1 MLGRMA
7 SAQDILILAFCGLLL
22 ELPTGCHATDTRQP
36 RLRLSHKELWDLNRT
51 SVFHSPFGYLGLH
64 IMLLD
69 EYQERLFAGGRDL
82 LYSLSLDRVSDN
94 YREIHWP
101 STPLQAEECI
111 IKGRDADECANYVR
125 VLHRYNRTHLLACG
139 TGAFDPL
146 CTFIRVGHPSEK
158 LQIRKNLTADSEDR
172 TKLEF
177 PKEHTTKEHTPTKH
191 KDHLFQLESHKFE
204 RGRGRCPFDPSS
216 SFTSILIGGE
226 LFTGLYS
233 DYWGR
238 DAAVFR
244 TMNRMAH
251 LRTEPDSERLLKEP
265 KFVGSYM
272 IPDNEDHDD
281 NKVYFFFTEKA
292 LEAETS
298 SHAIY
303 TRVGRVCANDMGGQ
317 RMLVN
322 KWSTF
327 LKTRLVCS
335 VPGRNGIDTH
345 FDELEDVFLLQT
357 RDNKNPVI
365 FGLFNT
371 TSNIFRGYAVCVY
384 HMASVRA
391 AFNGPYAHKEGPE
404 YHWALYEGKVPYPRP
419 GSCASKVNGGLY
431 TTTKDYPDEAVHFA
445 RSHPLMYQPIKP
457 FHKRPIL
464 VKTDGKY
471 NLKQIAVDR
480 VEAEDGQYDVL
491 FIGTDNGIVLKVIT
505 IYNQEA
511 ESMEEVILE
520 ELQVFKVPVP
530 IISMEISSKRQQL
543 YIGSESVI
551 AQVKFHQ
558 CDMYGTACADCCLA
572 RDPYCAWDGISC
584 SRYYPTGM
592 QAKRR
597 FRRQDVRHGNAAQQ
611 CFGQQ
616 FIGEVLEKTEERLVY
631 GIEYN
636 STLLECTPRTL
647 QAKVIWLVQ
656 RAHETKKEEVRTD
669 DRTIKMDLGL
679 LFLKLHR
686 LDAGIYFCQ
695 TVEHSIVHT
704 VRKIT
709 LEIVEEERVE
719 EMFNKDYEE
728 EIPHKM
734 PCPMQSNIPQASKP
748 WYKEFLQLI
757 GYSNFQRVE
766 EYCEKVWC
774 TDKKRKKLKMS
785 PSKWK
790 YTNPQEKKARI
801 RPEHYRLPRNIAD
814 S

>member
-1 MLGRMA
+1 MRPDSKFLHEMKLYGIYHVY
-7 SAQDILILAFCGLLL
+7 SVC
-22 ELPTGCHATDTRQP
+22 
-36 RLRLSHKELWDLNRT
+36 LSELWDLNRT

-69 EYQERLFAGGRDL
+69 EYQERLFVGGRDL

-146 CTFIRVGHPSEK
+146 CTFIRVGHPSEFPSFAMK
-158 LQIRKNLTADSEDR
+158 LVSTALSY
-172 TKLEF
+172 
-177 PKEHTTKEHTPTKH
+177 
-191 KDHLFQLESHKFE
+191 LFVCLFNVWS
-204 RGRGRCPFDPSS
+204 
-216 SFTSILIGGE
+216 TGGE

-272 IPDNEDHDD
+272 IPDNEDHND

-335 VPGRNGIDTH
+335 VPGRNGIDTY

-457 FHKRPIL
+457 VHKRPIL

-505 IYNQEA
+505 IYNQET

-520 ELQVFKVPVP
+520 ELQVFK
-530 IISMEISSKRQQL
+530 QQL
-543 YIGSESVI
+543 YIGSESVV

-656 RAHETKKEEVRTD
+656 RAHETKKEEVKTD
-669 DRTIKMDLGL
+669 DRIIKMDLGL

-719 EMFNKDYEE
+719 EMFSKDYEE
-728 EIPHKM
+728 EITHKM
-734 PCPMQSNIPQASKP
+734 PCPVQSNIPQTSKP

-774 TDKKRKKLKMS
+774 TDKRRKKLKMS

-790 YTNPQEKKARI
+790 YANPQEKKARI

>member
-1 MLGRMA
+1 
-7 SAQDILILAFCGLLL
+7 
-22 ELPTGCHATDTRQP
+22 
-36 RLRLSHKELWDLNRT
+36 ELWDLNRT
-51 SVFHSPFGYLGLH
+51 SVFRSPFGYLGLH
-64 IMLLD
+64 VMLLD
-69 EYQERLFAGGRDL
+69 EYQERLFVGGRDL
-82 LYSLSLDRVSDN
+82 LYSLSLDRISDN

-111 IKGRDADECANYVR
+111 IKGRDADECANYIR

-146 CTFIRVGHPSEK
+146 CTFVRAGHPSE
-158 LQIRKNLTADSEDR
+158 
-172 TKLEF
+172 
-177 PKEHTTKEHTPTKH
+177 
-191 KDHLFQLESHKFE
+191 DHLFQLELHKFE

-226 LFTGLYS
+226 LFAGLYS

-238 DAAVFR
+238 DAALFR
-244 TMNRMAH
+244 SMNRLAH
-251 LRTEPDSERLLKEP
+251 LRTEPDNERLLKEP

-298 SHAIY
+298 THAIY
-303 TRVGRVCANDMGGQ
+303 SRVGRVCANDMGGQ

-322 KWSTF
+322 KWTTF

-404 YHWALYEGKVPYPRP
+404 YHWALYERKVPYPRP
-419 GSCASKVNGGLY
+419 GSVINSYFSGTNCHIFNFLRVRIIINNSAML
-431 TTTKDYPDEAVHFA
+431 T
-445 RSHPLMYQPIKP
+445 
-457 FHKRPIL
+457 FHIYKFQSIIYL
-464 VKTDGKY
+464 KKSFQVFEGHINISTNHNFCFCFVL
-471 NLKQIAVDR
+471 NL
-480 VEAEDGQYDVL
+480 
-491 FIGTDNGIVLKVIT
+491 FPDNGIVLKVIT
-505 IYNQEA
+505 IYNQET

-520 ELQVFKVPVP
+520 ELQVFKMPVP

-543 YIGSESVI
+543 YVGSESVI

-558 CDMYGTACADCCLA
+558 CDMYGAACADCCLA

-584 SRYYPTGM
+584 SRYFPTGV

-616 FIGEVLEKTEERLVY
+616 FIGNLFTHLQIAFLEKTEERLVY

-647 QAKVIWLVQ
+647 QAKVIWFVQ
-656 RAHETKKEEVRTD
+656 RAHEAKKEEVKTD
-669 DRTIKMDLGL
+669 DRIIKMDLGL

-686 LDAGIYFCQ
+686 LDAGTYFCQ

-709 LEIVEEERVE
+709 LEIVEEERVD

-734 PCPMQSNIPQASKP
+734 PCPMQSSIPQASKP

-790 YTNPQEKKARI
+790 YASPQEKKARG

>member
-7 SAQDILILAFCGLLL
+7 SAQDILILAFCSLLL
-22 ELPTGCHATDTRQP
+22 ELPMGCHATDTRQP

-69 EYQERLFAGGRDL
+69 EYQERLFVGGRDL

-146 CTFIRVGHPSEK
+146 CTFIRVGHPSEVRN
-158 LQIRKNLTADSEDR
+158 I
-172 TKLEF
+172 F
-177 PKEHTTKEHTPTKH
+177 HTLSY
-191 KDHLFQLESHKFE
+191 LFVCLFNVWS
-204 RGRGRCPFDPSS
+204 
-216 SFTSILIGGE
+216 TGGE

-272 IPDNEDHDD
+272 IPDNEDHND

-335 VPGRNGIDTH
+335 YI
-345 FDELEDVFLLQT
+345 
-357 RDNKNPVI
+357 
-365 FGLFNT
+365 LF
-371 TSNIFRGYAVCVY
+371 SNIVHVFIRYAVCVY

-457 FHKRPIL
+457 VHKRPIL

-505 IYNQEA
+505 IYNQET

-543 YIGSESVI
+543 YIGSESVV

-656 RAHETKKEEVRTD
+656 RAHETKKEEVKTD
-669 DRTIKMDLGL
+669 DRIIKMDLGL

-719 EMFNKDYEE
+719 EMFSKDYEE
-728 EIPHKM
+728 EITHKM
-734 PCPMQSNIPQASKP
+734 PCPVQSNIPQTSKP

-774 TDKKRKKLKMS
+774 TDKRRKKLKMS

-790 YTNPQEKKARI
+790 YANPQEKKARI

>member
-1 MLGRMA
+1 C
-7 SAQDILILAFCGLLL
+7 DF
-22 ELPTGCHATDTRQP
+22 
-36 RLRLSHKELWDLNRT
+36 
-51 SVFHSPFGYLGLH
+51 FF
-64 IMLLD
+64 
-69 EYQERLFAGGRDL
+69 F
-82 LYSLSLDRVSDN
+82 
-94 YREIHWP
+94 
-101 STPLQAEECI
+101 
-111 IKGRDADECANYVR
+111 
-125 VLHRYNRTHLLACG
+125 
-139 TGAFDPL
+139 
-146 CTFIRVGHPSEK
+146 
-158 LQIRKNLTADSEDR
+158 
-172 TKLEF
+172 
-177 PKEHTTKEHTPTKH
+177 

-204 RGRGRCPFDPSS
+204 RGRGRCPFDPTS

-251 LRTEPDSERLLKEP
+251 LRTEPDSERLLKGTENRRRKNMEP
-265 KFVGSYM
+265 VSYLNYHKCLFLFM
-272 IPDNEDHDD
+272 Q
-281 NKVYFFFTEKA
+281 
-292 LEAETS
+292 
-298 SHAIY
+298 
-303 TRVGRVCANDMGGQ
+303 NDMGGQ

-365 FGLFNT
+365 FGLFST
-371 TSNIFRGYAVCVY
+371 TSNIFRGYAICVY

-419 GSCASKVNGGLY
+419 GSVMNGGLY
-431 TTTKDYPDEAVHFA
+431 TTTKDYPDEAIHFA

-457 FHKRPIL
+457 VHKRPIL

-491 FIGTDNGIVLKVIT
+491 FIGTGKIKKTGNT
-505 IYNQEA
+505 T
-511 ESMEEVILE
+511 
-520 ELQVFKVPVP
+520 
-530 IISMEISSKRQQL
+530 
-543 YIGSESVI
+543 
-551 AQVKFHQ
+551 VK
-558 CDMYGTACADCCLA
+558 
-572 RDPYCAWDGISC
+572 
-584 SRYYPTGM
+584 
-592 QAKRR
+592 
-597 FRRQDVRHGNAAQQ
+597 
-611 CFGQQ
+611 
-616 FIGEVLEKTEERLVY
+616 
-631 GIEYN
+631 
-636 STLLECTPRTL
+636 
-647 QAKVIWLVQ
+647 
-656 RAHETKKEEVRTD
+656 TD
-669 DRTIKMDLGL
+669 DRIIKMELGL

-686 LDAGIYFCQ
+686 LDAGTYFCQ

-709 LEIVEEERVE
+709 LEIVEEERVD

-728 EIPHKM
+728 EISHKM
-734 PCPMQSNIPQASKP
+734 PCPMQSNIPQVSKP

-790 YTNPQEKKARI
+790 YASPQEKKARI
-801 RPEHYRLPRNIAD
+801 RPD
-814 S
+814 TV

>member
-1 MLGRMA
+1 FP
-7 SAQDILILAFCGLLL
+7 Q
-22 ELPTGCHATDTRQP
+22 
-36 RLRLSHKELWDLNRT
+36 
-51 SVFHSPFGYLGLH
+51 
-64 IMLLD
+64 
-69 EYQERLFAGGRDL
+69 
-82 LYSLSLDRVSDN
+82 
-94 YREIHWP
+94 IHWP
-101 STPLQAEECI
+101 STPLQVEECI
-111 IKGRDADECANYVR
+111 IKGRDADECANYIR

-146 CTFIRVGHPSEK
+146 CTFIRAGHPS
-158 LQIRKNLTADSEDR
+158 Q
-172 TKLEF
+172 
-177 PKEHTTKEHTPTKH
+177 
-191 KDHLFQLESHKFE
+191 DHLFQLESHRFE

-238 DAAVFR
+238 DAALFR

-292 LEAETS
+292 LEAEMST
-298 SHAIY
+298 HAIY
-303 TRVGRVCANDMGGQ
+303 SRVGRVCANDMGGQ

-371 TSNIFRGYAVCVY
+371 TSNIFRGYSVCVY

-457 FHKRPIL
+457 VHKRPIL

-505 IYNQEA
+505 IYNQET

-551 AQVKFHQ
+551 AQVKFHH

-616 FIGEVLEKTEERLVY
+616 FIGNLLTCEVLEKTEERLVY

-647 QAKVIWLVQ
+647 QAKVIWFVQ
-656 RAHETKKEEVRTD
+656 RAHETKKEEVKTD
-669 DRTIKMDLGL
+669 DRIIKMDLGL

-686 LDAGIYFCQ
+686 LDAGTYFCQ

-709 LEIVEEERVE
+709 LEIVEEERVD

-734 PCPMQSNIPQASKP
+734 PCPMQSSIPQASKP

-790 YTNPQEKKARI
+790 YANPQEKKSRI

>member
-1 MLGRMA
+1 MA
-7 SAQDILILAFCGLLL
+7 SAQDILILAFCSLLL
-22 ELPTGCHATDTRQP
+22 ELPMGCHATDTRQP

-69 EYQERLFAGGRDL
+69 EYQERLFVGGRDL

-146 CTFIRVGHPSEK
+146 CTFIRVGHPSEVRN
-158 LQIRKNLTADSEDR
+158 IFHSNDSLD
-172 TKLEF
+172 LY
-177 PKEHTTKEHTPTKH
+177 
-191 KDHLFQLESHKFE
+191 
-204 RGRGRCPFDPSS
+204 C
-216 SFTSILIGGE
+216 GE

-272 IPDNEDHDD
+272 IPDNEDHND

-335 VPGRNGIDTH
+335 VPGRNGIDTY

-457 FHKRPIL
+457 VHKRPIL

-505 IYNQEA
+505 IYNQET

-520 ELQVFKVPVP
+520 ELQVFKVNC
-530 IISMEISSKRQQL
+530 QQL
-543 YIGSESVI
+543 YIGSESVV

-656 RAHETKKEEVRTD
+656 RAHETKKEEV
-669 DRTIKMDLGL
+669 I
-679 LFLKLHR
+679 
-686 LDAGIYFCQ
+686 
-695 TVEHSIVHT
+695 IV
-704 VRKIT
+704 
-709 LEIVEEERVE
+709 
-719 EMFNKDYEE
+719 
-728 EIPHKM
+728 
-734 PCPMQSNIPQASKP
+734 
-748 WYKEFLQLI
+748 
-757 GYSNFQRVE
+757 
-766 EYCEKVWC
+766 
-774 TDKKRKKLKMS
+774 MS
-785 PSKWK
+785 
-790 YTNPQEKKARI
+790 
-801 RPEHYRLPRNIAD
+801 
-814 S
+814 

>member
-1 MLGRMA
+1 MA
-7 SAQDILILAFCGLLL
+7 SAQDLLILALYGLLL
-22 ELPTGCHATDTRQP
+22 ELPAGCHAADTRQP

-51 SVFHSPFGYLGLH
+51 SVFRSPFGYLGLH
-64 IMLLD
+64 VMLLD
-69 EYQERLFAGGRDL
+69 EYQERLFVGGRDL
-82 LYSLSLDRVSDN
+82 LYSLSLDRISDN

-111 IKGRDADECANYVR
+111 IKGRDADECANYIR
-125 VLHRYNRTHLLACG
+125 VLHRHNRTHLLACG

-146 CTFIRVGHPSEK
+146 CTFIRAGHPSE
-158 LQIRKNLTADSEDR
+158 
-172 TKLEF
+172 
-177 PKEHTTKEHTPTKH
+177 
-191 KDHLFQLESHKFE
+191 DHLFQLESHKFE

-226 LFTGLYS
+226 LFAGLYS

-244 TMNRMAH
+244 SSNRMSH
-251 LRTEPDSERLLKEP
+251 LRTEPDNERLLKEP

-298 SHAIY
+298 THAIY

-317 RMLVN
+317 RVLVN
-322 KWSTF
+322 KWTTF

-371 TSNIFRGYAVCVY
+371 TSNIFRGYAICVY

-404 YHWALYEGKVPYPRP
+404 YHWALYERKVPYPRP

-445 RSHPLMYQPIKP
+445 RSHPLMYQPIRP
-457 FHKRPIL
+457 VHKRPIL

-505 IYNQEA
+505 IYNQET

-520 ELQVFKVPVP
+520 ELQVFKMPVP

-543 YIGSESVI
+543 YVGSESVI

-584 SRYYPTGM
+584 SRYYPTAL

-647 QAKVIWLVQ
+647 QAKVIWFVQ
-656 RAHETKKEEVRTD
+656 RAHETKKEEVKTD
-669 DRTIKMDLGL
+669 DRIIKMDLGL

-686 LDAGIYFCQ
+686 LDAGTYFCQ

-709 LEIVEEERVE
+709 LEIVEEERVD

-734 PCPMQSNIPQASKP
+734 PCPMQSSIPQASRP

-790 YTNPQEKKARI
+790 YASPQEKKARI

>member
-1 MLGRMA
+1 MA
-7 SAQDILILAFCGLLL
+7 ATDLFILALSSVFLDFWS
-22 ELPTGCHATDTRQP
+22 PCHTTDTSQP

-51 SVFHSPFGYLGLH
+51 SVFHSPSGYLGLH
-64 IMLLD
+64 VMLLD
-69 EYQERLFAGGRDL
+69 EYQDRLFVGGKNL
-82 LYSLSLDRVSDN
+82 VYSLSLDRVSEN

-101 STPLQAEECI
+101 TTSLQVEECT
-111 IKGRDADECANYVR
+111 IKGRYAEECANYIR
-125 VLHRYNRTHLLACG
+125 ALHRFNRTHLLACG
-139 TGAFDPL
+139 TGAFDPV
-146 CTFIRVGHPSEK
+146 CAFIRVGHQSE
-158 LQIRKNLTADSEDR
+158 
-172 TKLEF
+172 
-177 PKEHTTKEHTPTKH
+177 
-191 KDHLFQLESHKFE
+191 DHLFYLEAHRLE
-204 RGRGRCPFDPSS
+204 RGRGRCPFDPNS
-216 SFTSILIGGE
+216 SFISTLFGGE
-226 LFTGLYS
+226 LFAGLYS

-238 DAAVFR
+238 DAAIFR
-244 TMNRMAH
+244 TMGRAAH
-251 LRTEPDSERLLKEP
+251 IRTEPDDERLLKGTREP
-265 KFVGSYM
+265 KFVSSFM
-272 IPDNEDHDD
+272 IPDNEDRED

-292 LEAETS
+292 LEAETGA
-298 SHAIY
+298 HAIY
-303 TRVGRVCANDMGGQ
+303 SRVGRMCANDMGGQ

-322 KWSTF
+322 KWTTF
-327 LKTRLVCS
+327 LKTRLICS
-335 VPGRNGIDTH
+335 VPGMNGIDTH
-345 FDELEDVFLLQT
+345 FDELEDVFLLHT

-371 TSNIFRGYAVCVY
+371 TSNIFRGYAICVY
-384 HMASVRA
+384 HMASIRA

-404 YHWALYEGKVPYPRP
+404 YHWSVYEGKVPYPRP

-431 TTTKDYPDEAVHFA
+431 VSTKDYPDEAIRFA
-445 RSHPLMYQPIKP
+445 RSHPLMYQSVRPV
-457 FHKRPIL
+457 HKRPVL

-471 NLKQIAVDR
+471 NLKQIVVDR

-505 IYNQEA
+505 IYNQDT

-520 ELQVFKVPVP
+520 ELQVFKVPAPV
-530 IISMEISSKRQQL
+530 ISMEISSKRQQI
-543 YIGSESVI
+543 YVGSESAV
-551 AQVKFHQ
+551 AQLKFHQ

-584 SRYYPTGM
+584 SRYYPTGT

-616 FIGEVLEKTEERLVY
+616 FLGDILDKTEERLVY

-636 STLLECTPRTL
+636 STLLECIPRTL
-647 QAKVIWLVQ
+647 QAKVIWFVQ
-656 RAHETKKEEVRTD
+656 RAHEARKEEVKTD
-669 DRTIKMDLGL
+669 ERVLKVDFGL
-679 LFLKLHR
+679 LFLRLHR
-686 LDAGIYFCQ
+686 MDAGTYFCQ

-709 LEIVEEERVE
+709 LEVVEEERVDD
-719 EMFNKDYEE
+719 MFNKDYEE
-728 EIPHKM
+728 DASHKM
-734 PCPMQSNIPQASKP
+734 PCPAQSSIAQGSRP

-790 YTNPQEKKARI
+790 YANPQEKKARI
-801 RPEHYRLPRNIAD
+801 KPDHYRVPRHTAD

>member
-1 MLGRMA
+1 FSA
-7 SAQDILILAFCGLLL
+7 SLAAASWALFGIYHTHSDCI
-22 ELPTGCHATDTRQP
+22 
-36 RLRLSHKELWDLNRT
+36 SELWDLNRT

-69 EYQERLFAGGRDL
+69 EYQERLFVGGRDL

-101 STPLQAEECI
+101 STPLQAEECA
-111 IKGRDADECANYVR
+111 IKGRDADECANYIR

-146 CTFIRVGHPSEK
+146 CTFIRAGHPSE
-158 LQIRKNLTADSEDR
+158 
-172 TKLEF
+172 
-177 PKEHTTKEHTPTKH
+177 
-191 KDHLFQLESHKFE
+191 DHLFQLESHKFE

-238 DAAVFR
+238 DAALFR

-298 SHAIY
+298 THAIY

-371 TSNIFRGYAVCVY
+371 TSNIFRGYAICVY

-457 FHKRPIL
+457 VHKRPIL

-491 FIGTDNGIVLKVIT
+491 FIGTVVT
-505 IYNQEA
+505 
-511 ESMEEVILE
+511 
-520 ELQVFKVPVP
+520 LQ
-530 IISMEISSKRQQL
+530 KRFQQL
-543 YIGSESVI
+543 YVGSESVI

-647 QAKVIWLVQ
+647 QAKVIWFVQ
-656 RAHETKKEEVRTD
+656 RAHETKKEEVKTD
-669 DRTIKMDLGL
+669 DRIIKMDLGL

-686 LDAGIYFCQ
+686 LDAGTYFCQ

-709 LEIVEEERVE
+709 LEIVEEERVD

-734 PCPMQSNIPQASKP
+734 PCPMQSSIPQASKP

-790 YTNPQEKKARI
+790 YANPQEKKARI

>member
-1 MLGRMA
+1 FP
-7 SAQDILILAFCGLLL
+7 Q
-22 ELPTGCHATDTRQP
+22 
-36 RLRLSHKELWDLNRT
+36 
-51 SVFHSPFGYLGLH
+51 
-64 IMLLD
+64 
-69 EYQERLFAGGRDL
+69 
-82 LYSLSLDRVSDN
+82 
-94 YREIHWP
+94 IHWP
-101 STPLQAEECI
+101 STPLQAEECT
-111 IKGRDADECANYVR
+111 IKGRDADECANYIR

-146 CTFIRVGHPSEK
+146 CTFIRAGHPSE
-158 LQIRKNLTADSEDR
+158 
-172 TKLEF
+172 
-177 PKEHTTKEHTPTKH
+177 
-191 KDHLFQLESHKFE
+191 DHLFQLESHKFE

-238 DAAVFR
+238 DAALFR

-265 KFVGSYM
+265 KFVGSCM

-298 SHAIY
+298 AHAIY

-365 FGLFNT
+365 FGLFST

-457 FHKRPIL
+457 VHKRPIL

-505 IYNQEA
+505 IYNQET

-530 IISMEISSKRQQL
+530 IISMEISSKR
-543 YIGSESVI
+543 
-551 AQVKFHQ
+551 
-558 CDMYGTACADCCLA
+558 
-572 RDPYCAWDGISC
+572 
-584 SRYYPTGM
+584 
-592 QAKRR
+592 
-597 FRRQDVRHGNAAQQ
+597 
-611 CFGQQ
+611 
-616 FIGEVLEKTEERLVY
+616 
-631 GIEYN
+631 
-636 STLLECTPRTL
+636 
-647 QAKVIWLVQ
+647 
-656 RAHETKKEEVRTD
+656 
-669 DRTIKMDLGL
+669 
-679 LFLKLHR
+679 
-686 LDAGIYFCQ
+686 
-695 TVEHSIVHT
+695 
-704 VRKIT
+704 
-709 LEIVEEERVE
+709 
-719 EMFNKDYEE
+719 
-728 EIPHKM
+728 
-734 PCPMQSNIPQASKP
+734 
-748 WYKEFLQLI
+748 
-757 GYSNFQRVE
+757 
-766 EYCEKVWC
+766 
-774 TDKKRKKLKMS
+774 
-785 PSKWK
+785 
-790 YTNPQEKKARI
+790 
-801 RPEHYRLPRNIAD
+801 
-814 S
+814 

>member
-1 MLGRMA
+1 MA
-7 SAQDILILAFCGLLL
+7 AKELLILALSGVLLDL
-22 ELPTGCHATDTRQP
+22 WTACHNTGYKSDTSQP

-51 SVFHSPFGYLGLH
+51 SVFHSPSGYLGLRV
-64 IMLLD
+64 MLLD
-69 EYQERLFAGGRDL
+69 EYQDRLFVGGKNL
-82 LYSLSLDRVSDN
+82 IYSLSLDRVSED

-101 STPLQAEECI
+101 STSLQVEECT
-111 IKGRDADECANYVR
+111 IKGRYTEECANYIR
-125 VLHRYNRTHLLACG
+125 ALHRYNRTHLLACG
-139 TGAFDPL
+139 TGAFDPI
-146 CTFIRVGHPSEK
+146 CAFIRVGHKSE
-158 LQIRKNLTADSEDR
+158 
-172 TKLEF
+172 
-177 PKEHTTKEHTPTKH
+177 
-191 KDHLFQLESHKFE
+191 DHLFQVEAHRFE

-216 SFTSILIGGE
+216 SFIST
-226 LFTGLYS
+226 LF
-233 DYWGR
+233 
-238 DAAVFR
+238 
-244 TMNRMAH
+244 
-251 LRTEPDSERLLKEP
+251 EP
-265 KFVGSYM
+265 KFISSYI
-272 IPDNEDHDD
+272 IPDNEDRED
-281 NKVYFFFTEKA
+281 NKVYYFFTEKA
-292 LEAETS
+292 LEAETGA
-298 SHAIY
+298 HAIY
-303 TRVGRVCANDMGGQ
+303 SRVGRMCANDMGGQ

-322 KWSTF
+322 KWTTF
-327 LKTRLVCS
+327 LKTRLICS
-335 VPGRNGIDTH
+335 VPGMNGIDTH
-345 FDELEDVFLLQT
+345 FDELEDVFLLHT

-371 TSNIFRGYAVCVY
+371 TSNIFRGYAICVY
-384 HMASVRA
+384 HMASIRA

-404 YHWALYEGKVPYPRP
+404 YHWSMYEGKVPYPRP

-431 TTTKDYPDEAVHFA
+431 GSTKDYPDEAIHFA
-445 RSHPLMYQPIKP
+445 RSHPLMYQPVRP
-457 FHKRPIL
+457 VHKRPVL

-480 VEAEDGQYDVL
+480 VEADDGQYDVL

-505 IYNQEA
+505 IYNQDT

-530 IISMEISSKRQQL
+530 VISMEIFSKRQQI
-543 YIGSESVI
+543 YVGSESAV
-551 AQVKFHQ
+551 AQLKLYQ

-584 SRYYPTGM
+584 SRYYPTGT

-616 FIGEVLEKTEERLVY
+616 FLGEALDKIEERLVY

-647 QAKVIWLVQ
+647 QAKVIWFVQ
-656 RAHETKKEEVRTD
+656 RVHETRKEEVKTD
-669 DRTIKMDLGL
+669 DRILKVELGL
-679 LFLKLHR
+679 LFLRLHR
-686 LDAGIYFCQ
+686 MDAGTYFCQ
-695 TVEHSIVHT
+695 TVEHSIIHT

-709 LEIVEEERVE
+709 LEVVEEDRVDD
-719 EMFNKDYEE
+719 MFNKDYEE
-728 EIPHKM
+728 DLSHKM
-734 PCPMQSNIPQASKP
+734 PCSAQSSILHGSKP

-790 YTNPQEKKARI
+790 YANPQEKKTRI
-801 RPEHYRLPRNIAD
+801 RSEHYRVPRHTAD

>member
-1 MLGRMA
+1 
-7 SAQDILILAFCGLLL
+7 
-22 ELPTGCHATDTRQP
+22 
-36 RLRLSHKELWDLNRT
+36 ELWDLNRT
-51 SVFHSPFGYLGLH
+51 SVFRSPFGYLGLH

-69 EYQERLFAGGRDL
+69 EYQERLFVGGRDL
-82 LYSLSLDRVSDN
+82 LYSLSLDRISDN

-101 STPLQAEECI
+101 STPLQAEECT
-111 IKGRDADECANYVR
+111 IKGRDADECANYIR

-146 CTFIRVGHPSEK
+146 CTFIRAGHPSE
-158 LQIRKNLTADSEDR
+158 
-172 TKLEF
+172 
-177 PKEHTTKEHTPTKH
+177 
-191 KDHLFQLESHKFE
+191 DHLFQLESHKFE

-244 TMNRMAH
+244 SMNRAAH
-251 LRTEPDSERLLKEP
+251 LRTEPDNERLLKEP

-298 SHAIY
+298 THAIY
-303 TRVGRVCANDMGGQ
+303 SRVGRVCANDMGGQ

-322 KWSTF
+322 KWTTF

-345 FDELEDVFLLQT
+345 FDELEDVFLLHT

-371 TSNIFRGYAVCVY
+371 TSNIFRGYAICVY

-404 YHWALYEGKVPYPRP
+404 YHWALYERKVPYPRP

-445 RSHPLMYQPIKP
+445 RSHPLMYQPIRP
-457 FHKRPIL
+457 VHKRPIL

-505 IYNQEA
+505 IYNQET

-520 ELQVFKVPVP
+520 ELQVFKMPVP

-543 YIGSESVI
+543 YVGSESVI

-584 SRYYPTGM
+584 SRYYPM
-592 QAKRR
+592 AVQAKRR

-616 FIGEVLEKTEERLVY
+616 FIGNLFTHLQIAFLEETEERLVY

-647 QAKVIWLVQ
+647 QAKVIWFVQ
-656 RAHETKKEEVRTD
+656 RAHETKKEEVKTD
-669 DRTIKMDLGL
+669 DRIIKMDLGL

-686 LDAGIYFCQ
+686 LDAGTYFCQ

-709 LEIVEEERVE
+709 LEIVEEERVD

-734 PCPMQSNIPQASKP
+734 PCPMQSSIPQASKP

-790 YTNPQEKKARI
+790 YASPQEKKARI

>member
-69 EYQERLFAGGRDL
+69 EYQERLFVGGRDL

-505 IYNQEA
+505 IYNQET

-543 YIGSESVI
+543 YIGSESVV

-669 DRTIKMDLGL
+669 DRIIKMDLGL

-790 YTNPQEKKARI
+790 YANPQEKKARI

>member
-7 SAQDILILAFCGLLL
+7 SAQDILILAFCSLLL
-22 ELPTGCHATDTRQP
+22 ELPMGCHATDTRQP

-69 EYQERLFAGGRDL
+69 EYQERLFVGGRDL

-158 LQIRKNLTADSEDR
+158 LQIRKNLTADFEDR

-177 PKEHTTKEHTPTKH
+177 PKEHTPTKH

-272 IPDNEDHDD
+272 IPDNEDHND

-457 FHKRPIL
+457 VHKRPIL

-505 IYNQEA
+505 IYNQET

-520 ELQVFKVPVP
+520 ELQVFK
-530 IISMEISSKRQQL
+530 QQL

-656 RAHETKKEEVRTD
+656 RAHETKKEEVKTD
-669 DRTIKMDLGL
+669 DRIIKMDLGL

-719 EMFNKDYEE
+719 EMFSKDYEE
-728 EIPHKM
+728 ETPHKM
-734 PCPMQSNIPQASKP
+734 PCPVQSNIPQASKP

-774 TDKKRKKLKMS
+774 TDKRRKKLKMS

-790 YTNPQEKKARI
+790 YANPQEKKTRI

>member
-1 MLGRMA
+1 MA
-7 SAQDILILAFCGLLL
+7 AKDLFILAL
-22 ELPTGCHATDTRQP
+22 TGFFLDLWTRCHTTDTSQP

-51 SVFHSPFGYLGLH
+51 SVFHSPSGYLGLH
-64 IMLLD
+64 VMLLD
-69 EYQERLFAGGRDL
+69 EYQDRLFVGGKNL
-82 LYSLSLDRVSDN
+82 VYSLSLDRVSEN

-101 STPLQAEECI
+101 STSLQVEECT
-111 IKGRDADECANYVR
+111 IKGRYAEECANYIR
-125 VLHRYNRTHLLACG
+125 TLHRYNRTHLLACG
-139 TGAFDPL
+139 TGAFDPV
-146 CTFIRVGHPSEK
+146 CAFIRVGHQSE
-158 LQIRKNLTADSEDR
+158 
-172 TKLEF
+172 
-177 PKEHTTKEHTPTKH
+177 
-191 KDHLFQLESHKFE
+191 DHLFHLEAHRLE

-216 SFTSILIGGE
+216 SFISTLFGGE
-226 LFTGLYS
+226 LFAGLFS

-244 TMNRMAH
+244 TMGRMAH
-251 LRTEPDSERLLKEP
+251 IRTEPDDDRLLKEP
-265 KFVGSYM
+265 KFVSNYV
-272 IPDNEDHDD
+272 IPDNEDRED

-292 LEAETS
+292 LEAEAGA
-298 SHAIY
+298 HAIY
-303 TRVGRVCANDMGGQ
+303 SRVGRVCANDMGGQ

-322 KWSTF
+322 KWTTF
-327 LKTRLVCS
+327 LKTRLICS
-335 VPGRNGIDTH
+335 VPGMNGIDTH

-371 TSNIFRGYAVCVY
+371 TSNIFRGYAICVY
-384 HMASVRA
+384 HMASIRA

-404 YHWALYEGKVPYPRP
+404 YHWSVYEGKVPYPRP

-431 TTTKDYPDEAVHFA
+431 GSTKDYPDEALRFA
-445 RSHPLMYQPIKP
+445 RSHPLMYEPVRP
-457 FHKRPIL
+457 VHKRPIL

-471 NLKQIAVDR
+471 KLKQIVVDR

-505 IYNQEA
+505 IYNQDT

-530 IISMEISSKRQQL
+530 VIAMEISSKRQQI
-543 YIGSESVI
+543 YVGSESAV
-551 AQVKFHQ
+551 AQLKFHQ

-584 SRYYPTGM
+584 SRYYPTGT

-616 FIGEVLEKTEERLVY
+616 FLGEALDKTEERLVY

-636 STLLECTPRTL
+636 STLLECIPRTL

-656 RAHETKKEEVRTD
+656 RAHETRKDEVKTD
-669 DRTIKMDLGL
+669 DRVLKVDLGL
-679 LFLKLHR
+679 LFLRLHR
-686 LDAGIYFCQ
+686 MDAGTYFCQ
-695 TVEHSIVHT
+695 TVEHSIIHT
-704 VRKIT
+704 VRKTT
-709 LEIVEEERVE
+709 LEVVEEERVDD
-719 EMFNKDYEE
+719 MFSKDYEE
-728 EIPHKM
+728 DVSHKM
-734 PCPMQSNIPQASKP
+734 PCPAQSSIPQGSRP

-790 YTNPQEKKARI
+790 YANPQEKKARMK
-801 RPEHYRLPRNIAD
+801 PDHYRVPRHTAD

>member
-1 MLGRMA
+1 MA
-7 SAQDILILAFCGLLL
+7 STKDLLILALYGLLL
-22 ELPTGCHATDTRQP
+22 ELQTACHATDTRQP

-51 SVFHSPFGYLGLH
+51 SVFHSPSGHLGLH
-64 IMLLD
+64 TMLLD
-69 EYQERLFAGGRDL
+69 EYQERLFVGGKNL
-82 LYSLSLDRVSDN
+82 VYSLSLDRVSEN
-94 YREIHWP
+94 YREIQWP
-101 STPLQAEECI
+101 STPQQTEECT
-111 IKGRDADECANYVR
+111 IKGRDADECANYIR

-139 TGAFDPL
+139 TGAFDPI
-146 CTFIRVGHPSEK
+146 CTFIRVGHQSE
-158 LQIRKNLTADSEDR
+158 
-172 TKLEF
+172 
-177 PKEHTTKEHTPTKH
+177 
-191 KDHLFQLESHKFE
+191 DHLFQLDWHKFE

-216 SFTSILIGGE
+216 SFISTLIGSE
-226 LFTGLYS
+226 LFAGLYN

-238 DAAVFR
+238 DAAILR
-244 TMNRMAH
+244 TMGRMPH
-251 LRTEPDSERLLKEP
+251 IRSEPDNDHLLKEP

-272 IPDNEDHDD
+272 IPDNEDRED

-292 LEAETS
+292 LEAETGT
-298 SHAIY
+298 HAIY
-303 TRVGRVCANDMGGQ
+303 SRVGRVCANDMGGQ
-317 RMLVN
+317 RILVN

-335 VPGRNGIDTH
+335 VPGINGIDTY

-371 TSNIFRGYAVCVY
+371 TSNIFRGYAICVY
-384 HMASVRA
+384 HIASIRA

-404 YHWALYEGKVPYPRP
+404 YHWSLYEGKVPYPRP

-431 TTTKDYPDEAVHFA
+431 STTKDYPDEAVRFA
-445 RSHPLMYQPIKP
+445 RSHPLMHQPIKP
-457 FHKRPIL
+457 VHKMPIL

-471 NLKQIAVDR
+471 KLKQIAVDR

-505 IYNQEA
+505 IYNQDT

-520 ELQVFKVPVP
+520 EMQVFKMPEP
-530 IISMEISSKRQQL
+530 IISMELSSKRQQL
-543 YIGSESVI
+543 YVGSESAI

-616 FIGEVLEKTEERLVY
+616 FIGDSLEKTEERLVY

-647 QAKVIWLVQ
+647 QAKVIWFVQ
-656 RAHETKKEEVRTD
+656 RAHEARKEEVKTD
-669 DRTIKMDLGL
+669 DRIVKMDLGL
-679 LFLKLHR
+679 LFLRLHR
-686 LDAGIYFCQ
+686 LDAGTYFCQ
-695 TVEHSIVHT
+695 TMEHSIVHI

-709 LEIVEEERVE
+709 LEVVEEERVE

-728 EIPHKM
+728 DIPHKM
-734 PCPMQSNIPQASKP
+734 PCPAQSSIPQGSRP

-774 TDKKRKKLKMS
+774 MDKRRKKLKMS

-790 YTNPQEKKARI
+790 YANAQEKKARI
-801 RPEHYRLPRNIAD
+801 KPEHYRLPRNAVD

>member
-1 MLGRMA
+1 MA
-7 SAQDILILAFCGLLL
+7 STKDLLILALYGLLL
-22 ELPTGCHATDTRQP
+22 ELPTGCHTTDTRLP

-51 SVFHSPFGYLGLH
+51 SVFHSPSGYLGLH
-64 IMLLD
+64 TMLLD
-69 EYQERLFAGGRDL
+69 EYQERLFVGGRDL
-82 LYSLSLDRVSDN
+82 VYSLSLDRVSEN

-101 STPLQAEECI
+101 STPRQAEECT
-111 IKGRDADECANYVR
+111 IKGRDADECANYIR

-146 CTFIRVGHPSEK
+146 CTFIRVGHPSE
-158 LQIRKNLTADSEDR
+158 DY
-172 TKLEF
+172 
-177 PKEHTTKEHTPTKH
+177 
-191 KDHLFQLESHKFE
+191 LFQLDWHKFE

-216 SFTSILIGGE
+216 SFISTLIGGE
-226 LFTGLYS
+226 LFAGLYN

-238 DAAVFR
+238 DAAVLR
-244 TMNRMAH
+244 TMGRMPH
-251 LRTEPDSERLLKEP
+251 IRTEPDDERLLKEP

-272 IPDNEDHDD
+272 IPDNEDRDD

-292 LEAETS
+292 LEAETGA
-298 SHAIY
+298 HAIY
-303 TRVGRVCANDMGGQ
+303 ARVGRVCVNDMGGQ

-327 LKTRLVCS
+327 LKTRLICS
-335 VPGRNGIDTH
+335 VPGMNGIDTH

-371 TSNIFRGYAVCVY
+371 TSNIFRGYAICVY
-384 HMASVRA
+384 HTASIRA

-404 YHWALYEGKVPYPRP
+404 YHWSLYEGKVPYPRP

-431 TTTKDYPDEAVHFA
+431 GSTKDYPDEAIRFA

-457 FHKRPIL
+457 VHKRPIL

-505 IYNQEA
+505 IYNQDT

-520 ELQVFKVPVP
+520 EMQVFKVPVP

-543 YIGSESVI
+543 YVGSESAV

-616 FIGEVLEKTEERLVY
+616 LIGEALEKTEERIVY

-647 QAKVIWLVQ
+647 QAKVIWFVQ
-656 RAHETKKEEVRTD
+656 RAHEARKEEVKTD
-669 DRTIKMDLGL
+669 DRIVKMDLGL
-679 LFLKLHR
+679 LFLRLHR
-686 LDAGIYFCQ
+686 LDAGTYFCQ
-695 TVEHSIVHT
+695 TVEHSIVHI

-709 LEIVEEERVE
+709 LEVVEEGRVD

-728 EIPHKM
+728 DIPHKM
-734 PCPMQSNIPQASKP
+734 PCPAQSSIPQGSKP

-774 TDKKRKKLKMS
+774 TDKRRKKLKMS

-790 YTNPQEKKARI
+790 YANPQEKKARV
-801 RPEHYRLPRNIAD
+801 RPEHYRLPRNVVD